1 MMVGLSSAPSHG
13 APQLAVEPTVTAK
26 FAVARGAVEDAP
38 VPDGGVEE
46 VPAADAPLDNA
57 AAVEISTGDDDTRA
71 AQDLVAATLVQLE
84 PPAPRP
90 ITPMP
95 EQVSPTT
102 PIEQAVHQL
111 LDQIRTFAQAAND
124 EAAPIA
130 LDDIDDD
137 DSFEISVTP
146 DELPDAITFAPDP
159 PPKPEQTMAAP
170 RVPTATTAV
179 REPAPLPENP
189 NPSHVHLVL
198 DDGPERVVV
207 TVAVRGNEVNVGIRG
222 GDDQT
227 AAALARNAAALDHAM
242 HARGLD
248 LSSFTSER
256 ELGDDR
262 RDREAYPPREREQTE
277 QFRLEEI
284 A

>member
-1 MMVGLSSAPSHG
+1 MVGASLAP
-13 APQLAVEPTVTAK
+13 APELREPLPGLKAEKTGEM
-26 FAVARGAVEDAP
+26 FAVARDTMPKPDASTGDTP
-38 VPDGGVEE
+38 E
-46 VPAADAPLDNA
+46 VDASTGDTSE
-57 AAVEISTGDDDTRA
+57 VDTSTGDDGTRT
-71 AQDLVAATLVQLE
+71 AQDLVAATLIQFK
-84 PPAPRP
+84 PPAPQP

-95 EQVSPTT
+95 EQLSLTT

-111 LDQIRTFAQAAND
+111 LDQIQTFAQAAND
-124 EAAPIA
+124 EAAPIE

-137 DSFEISVTP
+137 DSLEISVTP
-146 DELPDAITFAPDP
+146 DELPDAIAVAPDAP
-159 PPKPEQTMAAP
+159 QKPEPHVAPPKG
-170 RVPTATTAV
+170 PTAAVAV

-207 TVAVRGNEVNVGIRG
+207 TVAMRGNEVNVGIRG

-227 AAALARNAAALDHAM
+227 AAAIARNAASLDHAM
-242 HARGLD
+242 RARGLD
-248 LSSFTSER
+248 LTSFTSER

-262 RDREAYPPREREQTE
+262 REREAYQPHEREETE